1 MGFYEKMDKF
11 MMPEVD
17 ESGDNVF
24 LEVDE
29 MGDGLVLLH
38 VTRHVAMRR
47 SDRLAERHVTLG
59 CDPSYSYPSPSS
71 CSQFSPSLC
80 HAMPLFFICCFHLCI
95 FQY

>member
-1 MGFYEKMDKF
+1 MDGGFYEKMDKF

-47 SDRLAERHVTLG
+47 SDRG
-59 CDPSYSYPSPSS
+59 
-71 CSQFSPSLC
+71 
-80 HAMPLFFICCFHLCI
+80 
-95 FQY
+95 